1 MQQWLNYLAL
11 AVISNAL
18 MLVSGLTSAQPS
30 LACSCIRTTPKMAEQ
45 RADVV
50 FTGQVILRQ
59 LATPARDRPP
69 VAVWTFLVDQVS
81 KGKAPRRVE
90 VYSSHSTASCGAY
103 FRMGA
108 FYRVYAQRD
117 RQRLSTNL
125 CAGNETITKEKQ
137 QPN

>member
-11 AVISNAL
+11 AVASNAL
-18 MLVSGLTSAQPS
+18 SLVFGLASAQPG
-30 LACSCIRTTPKMAEQ
+30 LACSCIRTTPNMAEQ
-45 RADVV
+45 RADIV
-50 FTGQVILRQ
+50 FTGQVILRR
-59 LATPARDRPP
+59 LDTPTRDRPP

-90 VYSSHSTASCGAY
+90 VYSARSTASCGVH
-103 FRMGA
+103 FQMGA
-108 FYRVYAQRD
+108 DYRVYARRD

-125 CAGNETITKEKQ
+125 CAGNEAIAKEKQ

>member
-1 MQQWLNYLAL
+1 MRQWLSYLGL
-11 AVISNAL
+11 AVTSQAAIL
-18 MLVSGLTSAQPS
+18 MFGLASAQPS
-30 LACSCIRTTPKMAEQ
+30 LACSCIRTTPEMARQ

-50 FTGQVILRQ
+50 FTGQVILYQ
-59 LATPARDRPP
+59 LTTPNRDRPP

-90 VYSSHSTASCGAY
+90 VYSSRSTASCGAY
-103 FRMGA
+103 FRMGGH
-108 FYRVYAQRD
+108 YRVYARRSHQK
-117 RQRLSTNL
+117 LSTNL

>member
-1 MQQWLNYLAL
+1 MQQWLGYLAV
-11 AVISNAL
+11 ASNAL
-18 MLVSGLTSAQPS
+18 ILVSVLTSAQPS
-30 LACSCIRTTPKMAEQ
+30 LACSCIRATPEMAQQ

-59 LATPARDRPP
+59 LATPSRDRPP

-90 VYSSHSTASCGAY
+90 VYSSRSTASCGAY
-103 FRMGA
+103 FRIGGY
-108 FYRVYAQRD
+108 YRVYARRSHQK
-117 RQRLSTNL
+117 LATHL
-125 CAGNETITKEKQ
+125 CAGNETVAKEKQ

>member
-1 MQQWLNYLAL
+1 MQRWLSYLA
-11 AVISNAL
+11 VVSNAL
-18 MLVSGLTSAQPS
+18 ILVSGLTSAQPT
-30 LACSCIRTTPKMAEQ
+30 LACSCIRITPQMAEQ

-50 FTGQVILRQ
+50 FTGQVIWRQ
-59 LATPARDRPP
+59 LATPNRDRPP

-90 VYSSHSTASCGAY
+90 VYSSRSTASCGAY

-108 FYRVYAQRD
+108 YYRVYAQRD
-117 RQRLSTNL
+117 RQKLSTSL
-125 CAGNETITKEKQ
+125 CAGNATVTKEKQ